1 MWAALL
7 CLLVLAGCASM
18 AYVDPGLRRVD
29 YEQIETP
36 ACTVPVELSVQ
47 YQVNED
53 FHRWKSLRMRSVVL
67 STLRASGIFN
77 RITTKACID
86 CFKIDI
92 VLNEVIDIMD
102 VIRKKIRTGL
112 TFYAARSMNTD
123 YYIFTGTFYAP
134 ERPPVIRKYNHAIH
148 TPAGDMDPPEG
159 LKPMK
164 PDQALDAIMEQLVL
178 NFLKDLQ
185 AEGHL
190 R

>member
-1 MWAALL
+1 M
-7 CLLVLAGCASM
+7 LVLAGCASR
-18 AYVDPGLRRVD
+18 AYVDPGLPRVD
-29 YEQIETP
+29 YDQIERP
-36 ACTVPVELSVQ
+36 ECAVPVEIAVQ

-53 FHRWKSLRMRSVVL
+53 FHRWKSLHIRSVVL
-67 STLRASGIFN
+67 NTLRSSGIFN
-77 RITTKACID
+77 RITTKTCIH

-92 VLNEVIDIMD
+92 VLNEVIDILD

-123 YYIFTGTFYAP
+123 YYVFTGTLYAP
-134 ERPPVIRKYNHAIH
+134 QKAAVTKKYNHAIYL
-148 TPAGDMDPPEG
+148 PAGDTKPPEG

-164 PDQALDAIMEQLVL
+164 PDEALDAIVEQLVL

-185 AEGHL
+185 AEGCL